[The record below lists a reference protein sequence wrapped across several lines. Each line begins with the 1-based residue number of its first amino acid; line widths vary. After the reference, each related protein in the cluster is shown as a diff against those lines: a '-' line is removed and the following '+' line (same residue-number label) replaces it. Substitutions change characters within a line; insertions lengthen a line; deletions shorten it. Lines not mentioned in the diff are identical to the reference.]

1 MKIGLVRHFKVDCP
15 HKMMMTSE
23 EFRDWSEKYEHARI
37 LKKKVNMSGINWDVC
52 YCSDLERAVE
62 TAKEVY
68 SGNIYIDMPGFLNPR
83 ASRRISKEPEGESA
97 VFFVRLTGRK
107 IMC

>member
-15 HKMMMTSE
+15 HKVMMTSK
-23 EFRDWSEKYEHARI
+23 EFREWSEKYEHARI
-37 LKKKVNMSGINWDVC
+37 LKKKVNMSGIHWDIC

-68 SGNIYIDMPGFLNPR
+68 QYRSFETAISNLAFLR
-83 ASRRISKEPEGESA
+83 KTRM
-97 VFFVRLTGRK
+97 VF
-107 IMC
+107 